1 MASPIMD
8 QSAVQSLQAALRG
21 KLILPADGA
30 YEAARKVYNAMI
42 DRHPAIIVRPAG
54 VADVITAVNFARAQA
69 LDLAIRGGSHN
80 VAGFGTCDHGIVID
94 LSSMKGIR
102 VDPAK
107 RTVRAEGGCTW
118 GDLDHAT
125 HAFGLATT
133 GGLIS
138 TTGIAGLT
146 LGGGFG
152 YLARKFGLCC
162 DNLLSV
168 DIVTADGQFRT
179 ASATENPD
187 LFWAVRG
194 GGGNFGVVTSLEYKL
209 HAVSTVIAG
218 PIFYALD
225 QTPGVLRLF
234 NDYMRKAPEDFTAFF
249 AILIVPPGPPFP
261 PHLHNQKVCGVV
273 CCHLGTQ
280 QEAEQAA
287 KPFLDFAAPLLAH
300 LGPMPYPVLN
310 SMFDPLLP
318 PGMHH
323 YWKGDYMRD
332 HTQAVIDIHMQHGP
346 QSPTVSSAM
355 HIYPLNGAV
364 QRVGIGDTA
373 YSYRDA
379 DFVHVL
385 AAVFPD
391 AAQVPAGRQWVRD
404 YWSALH
410 PHSAGGAYV
419 NFLTDDDG
427 QDRVTASYRGNY
439 ARLLEIKKKY
449 DPQNL
454 FHLNQ
459 NIRASGEAT
468 AGS

>member
-1 MASPIMD
+1 MMASPGIN
-8 QSAVQSLQAALRG
+8 QSAVQGLQSVLRG
-21 KLILPADGA
+21 NLVLPGDSA
-30 YEAARKVYNAMI
+30 YDAARRVYNAMI
-42 DRHPAIIVRPAG
+42 ERRPAVIVRPAG
-54 VADVITAVNFARAQA
+54 VADVITGINFARAQR

-80 VAGFGTCDHGIVID
+80 VAGFATCDNGMVID

-102 VDPAK
+102 VDPVK
-107 RTVRAEGGCTW
+107 RTVRAEAGCTW

-125 HAFGLATT
+125 HAFGLATP

-152 YLARKFGLCC
+152 HLTRKYGLCC
-162 DNLLSV
+162 DNLLSA

-179 ASATENPD
+179 VSATENSD
-187 LFWAVRG
+187 LFWALRG

-209 HAVSTVIAG
+209 YPLSTVIAG
-218 PIFYALD
+218 PVFYPLEKTAEA
-225 QTPGVLRLF
+225 LRLF
-234 NDYMRKAPEDFTAFF
+234 NDHMKNAPEDLAAFF

-261 PHLHNQKVCGVV
+261 EPLHNRKVCGVV

-287 KPFLDFAAPLLAH
+287 KPFLDFGPPLLAH

-318 PGMHH
+318 PGMFH
-323 YWKGDYMRD
+323 YWKADYMRD
-332 HTQAVIDIHMQHGP
+332 HADAAIQAHVQQGP
-346 QSPTVSSAM
+346 RIPTVSSAM
-355 HIYPLNGAV
+355 HIYPVNGAV
-364 QRVGIGDTA
+364 RRLGTTDTA

-379 DFVHVL
+379 DFVHII
-385 AAVFPD
+385 AAVLPD
-391 AAQVPAGRQWVRD
+391 GAQIAEGRQWVRD

-419 NFLTDDDG
+419 NFLTEDDG
-427 QDRVTASYRGNY
+427 QDRVAASYRGNY
-439 ARLLEIKKKY
+439 GRLAEIKKKY
-449 DPQNL
+449 DPENL

-459 NIRASGEAT
+459 NIRPA
-468 AGS
+468 

>member
-1 MASPIMD
+1 MASPSVS
-8 QSAVQSLQAALRG
+8 QGAVQGLQAGLRG
-21 KLILPADGA
+21 QLILPADAG
-30 YEAARKVYNAMI
+30 YEAARKVYNGMI
-42 DRHPAIIVRPAG
+42 DRRPAMIVRPAG
-54 VADVITAVNFARAQA
+54 VADVISSVNFARAQG

-80 VAGFGTCDHGIVID
+80 VAGFGTCDHGLVVD

-102 VDPAK
+102 VDPVN

-133 GGLIS
+133 GGVIS

-152 YLARKFGLCC
+152 HLSRKYGLSC

-194 GGGNFGVVTSLEYKL
+194 GGGNFGVVTSLEFKL
-209 HAVSTVIAG
+209 HPVSTVIAG
-218 PIFYALD
+218 PVFYSIEQA
-225 QTPGVLRLF
+225 PAALRLF
-234 NDYMRKAPEDFTAFF
+234 NDYMKRAPEDFTAFF
-249 AILIVPPGPPFP
+249 AFLIVPPGPPFP
-261 PHLHNQKVCGVV
+261 EHLHNRRVCGVV

-287 KPFLDFAAPLLAH
+287 KPFLDFGPPLLAA

-310 SMFDPLLP
+310 RMFDPLLP
-318 PGMHH
+318 AGLHH

-332 HTQAVIDIHMQHGP
+332 HSDAAIQVHIEHGP
-346 QSPTVSSAM
+346 RIPTVSSAM
-355 HIYPLNGAV
+355 HIYPVNGAV
-364 QRVGIGDTA
+364 HRVGRNDTA

-379 DFVHVL
+379 DFVHVI
-385 AAVFPD
+385 AAIYPD
-391 AAQVPAGRQWVRD
+391 STRIPEGRQWVRD

-419 NFLTDDDG
+419 NFLTDDG
-427 QDRVTASYRGNY
+427 QERVAASYRENY
-439 ARLLEIKKKY
+439 GRLLEIKNKY
-449 DPQNL
+449 DPSNL

-459 NIRASGEAT
+459 NICAMGE
-468 AGS
+468 GVGR